1 MRALVV
7 AGTTATGKTALA
19 LSLAKRFHGELVS
32 ADSRQIYQGLRVLS
46 GQDVPPGVRH
56 VFCKEVIHKSHRY
69 PLVTYAIEGI
79 PVWLY
84 DALTPSQPCN
94 ISLYRALALEA
105 VRDITARGK
114 LPIIVGGA
122 GLYIDAIFLPPE
134 TIDIPVNAALRH
146 RLTLVP
152 VPLLQKQLQDID
164 AAKYGRMNNSDRN
177 NPRRLVRALEV
188 AVWQQRHPH
197 VKPSGQESVE
207 GLWIGLTRDSDELS
221 SRIASRVDKRWH
233 GAIEEVKRIR
243 ALASFAVRTSLGV
256 AEITAYLDGALSE
269 REAKEQ
275 WTRNEHAYALRQ
287 LRWFKKRQYIYWYN
301 AASEDTQRLVVERV
315 SGWYTK

>member
-1 MRALVV
+1 MKALVV
-7 AGTTATGKTALA
+7 AGTTATGKTAFA
-19 LSLAKRFHGELVS
+19 LSLAKKFHGELVS

-46 GQDVPPGVRH
+46 GQDVPPGAQPRLR
-56 VFCKEVIHKSHRY
+56 KEIIHKSQRY

-94 ISLYRALALEA
+94 ISLYRTLALDA
-105 VRDITARGK
+105 VRDIVERGK

-152 VPLLQKQLQDID
+152 VALLQKELQEID

-188 AVWQQRHPH
+188 AIWQQRHPH

-207 GLWIGLTRDSDELS
+207 GLWIGLTRDPEELS
-221 SRIASRVDKRWH
+221 ALIASRVEKRWQ
-233 GAIEEVKRIR
+233 GAMEEVKRMGAI
-243 ALASFAVRTSLGV
+243 ASSAIRTSLGV
-256 AEITAYLDGALSE
+256 AEIAAYLEGALSE
-269 REAKEQ
+269 QEAKDQ
-275 WTRNEHAYALRQ
+275 WTRHEHAYALRQ
-287 LRWFKKRQYIYWYN
+287 LRWFKKRKYIYWYN
-301 AASEDTQRLVVERV
+301 AASEDTRRLVVERV
-315 SGWYTK
+315 NGWYTK